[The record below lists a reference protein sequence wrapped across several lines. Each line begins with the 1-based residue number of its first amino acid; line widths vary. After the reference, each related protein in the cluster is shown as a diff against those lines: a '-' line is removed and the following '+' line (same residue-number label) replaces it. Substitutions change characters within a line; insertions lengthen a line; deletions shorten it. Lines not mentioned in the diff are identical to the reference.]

1 MDDRRSGSIAGATQL
16 ADHSS
21 DLRTPLSRVRFLGS
35 ARTGTT
41 EASLVRLTS
50 LALAPLAVGFV
61 WLMID
66 LLRKDYNGVRAELTH
81 PIPAILLL
89 AFIFAGIVHME
100 LGMRSIIVDYIGG
113 QSRAWTLAA
122 NTCFAALLALA
133 CLYATLRVAFT

>member
-1 MDDRRSGSIAGATQL
+1 M
-16 ADHSS
+16 
-21 DLRTPLSRVRFLGS
+21 
-35 ARTGTT
+35 GTT
-41 EASLVRLTS
+41 EARLVHLTS
-50 LALAPLAVGFV
+50 LALVPLTLGFV

-66 LLRKDYNGVRAELTH
+66 LLRKDYNGVRAVLTH

-100 LGMRSIIVDYIGG
+100 LGMRSVIVDYIGG
-113 QSRAWTLAA
+113 HSRSWALAA

>member
-1 MDDRRSGSIAGATQL
+1 L
-16 ADHSS
+16 ADHPG

-41 EASLVRLTS
+41 EARLIHLTS
-50 LALAPLAVGFV
+50 VALVPLTLAFV

-66 LLRKDYNGVRAELTH
+66 LLRKDYNGVRAELTR
-81 PIPAILLL
+81 PVPAILLL

-100 LGMRSIIVDYIGG
+100 LGMRSVIVDYIGG
-113 QSRAWTLAA
+113 QSRAWALAA

>member
-1 MDDRRSGSIAGATQL
+1 L
-16 ADHSS
+16 VDHPG

-35 ARTGTT
+35 ARMGTT
-41 EASLVRLTS
+41 EARLVHLTS
-50 LALAPLAVGFV
+50 VALAPLTLGFV

-66 LLRKDYNGVRAELTH
+66 LLRKDYNGVRAELTR
-81 PIPAILLL
+81 PVPAILLL

-100 LGMRSIIVDYIGG
+100 LGMRSVIVDYIGG
-113 QSRAWTLAA
+113 PSRAWALAA